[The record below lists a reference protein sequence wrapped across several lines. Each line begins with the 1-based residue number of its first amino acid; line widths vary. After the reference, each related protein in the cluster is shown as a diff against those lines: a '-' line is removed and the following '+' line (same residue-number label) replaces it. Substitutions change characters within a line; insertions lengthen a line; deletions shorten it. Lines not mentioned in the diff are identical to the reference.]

1 MIIGV
6 DVRPLGELRG
16 GVYEY
21 TRHLLSNL
29 VGLIAASGEHTLL
42 LVSLGAKPFDIQPH
56 VGAVLGDKIKAVHIG
71 SASKFYAAAVL
82 AGASAP
88 LDARVEQACG
98 VRPDIFLCPNANFM
112 SFSSH
117 TPFVLTIHDASFELF
132 PEAYTVRQRLWH
144 RLVNIPRLMRLA
156 TRLIAVSKKTKEDIC
171 ALYGLSEE
179 TISVIR
185 LGADHCEVS
194 SRDTIPPRERLR
206 LPERYILGFG
216 CENERKN
223 MNACV
228 RAFALTRSTVPD
240 LADTHLVLVATS
252 LRRWNETARVIRELG
267 LSSRVQIRGPLSNEE
282 RVATLAHASL
292 LVYPSLYEGFGLPPL
307 EAAKLGTP
315 VLASWAASIPEV
327 SGSFSSLC
335 DPFDVRSL
343 ARSMIALL
351 CERDIRER
359 CIQKGRDVAGA
370 YTWERSARET
380 LSLLQSV

>member
-21 TRHLLSNL
+21 TRHLLATL
-29 VGLIAASGEHTLL
+29 VGLVAARREYTLL
-42 LVSLGAKPFDIQPH
+42 LVSLGAKPIDIESH
-56 VGAVLGDKIKAVHIG
+56 VGVVLGDRVKAVHIG
-71 SASKFYAAAVL
+71 SAGKFYAAAVL
-82 AGASAP
+82 TGASIP
-88 LDARVEQACG
+88 LDELVERACG
-98 VRPDIFLCPNANFM
+98 VRPDIFLCPNVNFM
-112 SFSSH
+112 SFTSK

-132 PEAYTVRQRLWH
+132 PETFTIKQRLWH
-144 RLVNIPRLMRLA
+144 RLVNIPRLVRLA
-156 TRLIAVSKKTKEDIC
+156 TRIIAVSNKTQEDLC

-179 TISVIR
+179 KISVIG

-194 SRDTIPPRERLR
+194 GRDTILPRERLG
-206 LPERYILGFG
+206 LPERYILAFG

-223 MNACV
+223 LSACV
-228 RAFALTRSTVPD
+228 RAFALTRSTVPSLD
-240 LADTHLVLVATS
+240 DMHLVLVATS
-252 LRRWNETARVIRELG
+252 RRRSTEITRAIRELG
-267 LSSRVQIRGPLSNEE
+267 LSSRVQIRGPLSHEE
-282 RVATLAHASL
+282 RVSTLAHASL

-307 EAAKLGTP
+307 EAAKLGIP

-343 ARSMIALL
+343 STSMTALL
-351 CERDIRER
+351 CERDMRDR
-359 CIQKGRDVAGA
+359 CIRKGHDAART